1 MIKKLAGTLV
11 AAGVL
16 LTFGA
21 PGAQA
26 APPEPFTISENVN
39 FNTGE
44 VSFTATGALC
54 PSGTFVNTREIFGG
68 AESNN
73 SRFNVLIRVVYICD
87 NGDTFFAQKHVHTVI
102 NEDGSDMNTGPIT
115 LNGGTG
121 PFTRLSGHG
130 VDIGSSAGG
139 IGVREI
145 TGVLKLK

>member
-11 AAGVL
+11 TAGAL
-16 LTFGA
+16 LAFGA
-21 PGAQA
+21 PAAQA

-54 PSGTFVNTREIFGG
+54 PSGTFVNTRETFAG
-68 AESNN
+68 AENDN

-87 NGDTFFAQKHVHTVI
+87 NGDTFFAQKHVHTVST
-102 NEDGSDMNTGPIT
+102 EEGSDMNTGPIT
-115 LNGGTG
+115 LKGGTG

-130 VDIGSSAGG
+130 VDIGSSADG

-145 TGVLKLK
+145 TGVLKLR